1 MINRYGCYYILPQ
14 CKSFFC
20 MKFPE
25 TSFFFQHKNGFK
37 GQNTGVRMFHANV
50 FQMKTHSVPTTFCPS
65 RLPPNTKL
73 SPWELHTN
81 VEINSQAQDKLP
93 PRASLVMLP
102 NARCIFHVR
111 GGANAL
117 RRHHQRPAASGWG
130 RDQGEVGVSLESNCN
145 EPGTYPEQ
153 MAGRDVWRGR
163 VHLTSRCQISPPR
176 FEQYS
181 YKRQC
186 GMDGF
191 IKVSLHSE
199 TFTAAA
205 ATWRKKGQSVC
216 ERWRE
221 GSLKK
226 K

>member
-1 MINRYGCYYILPQ
+1 MCVEAP
-14 CKSFFC
+14 
-20 MKFPE
+20 
-25 TSFFFQHKNGFK
+25 
-37 GQNTGVRMFHANV
+37 
-50 FQMKTHSVPTTFCPS
+50 THSAATT
-65 RLPPNTKL
+65 K
-73 SPWELHTN
+73 
-81 VEINSQAQDKLP
+81 
-93 PRASLVMLP
+93 
-102 NARCIFHVR
+102 
-111 GGANAL
+111 
-117 RRHHQRPAASGWG
+117 RPAASGCWG
-130 RDQGEVGVSLESNCN
+130 RGGGGKGERGRVSLESNCN

-199 TFTAAA
+199 TFTAGA
-205 ATWRKKGQSVC
+205 ATRRKKGQSVC

-221 GSLKK
+221 GSLKIIK
-226 K
+226 KISKTR

>member
-1 MINRYGCYYILPQ
+1 MWKLTRKHRTNSP
-14 CKSFFC
+14 
-20 MKFPE
+20 
-25 TSFFFQHKNGFK
+25 NG
-37 GQNTGVRMFHANV
+37 
-50 FQMKTHSVPTTFCPS
+50 
-65 RLPPNTKL
+65 
-73 SPWELHTN
+73 
-81 VEINSQAQDKLP
+81 
-93 PRASLVMLP
+93 ASLVMLP

-117 RRHHQRPAASGWG
+117 RRHHQRPAASGCWG
-130 RDQGEVGVSLESNCN
+130 GGVSLESNCN

-205 ATWRKKGQSVC
+205 ATRRKKRSKCV
-216 ERWRE
+216 RE
-221 GSLKK
+221 VEGGELENNKK
-226 K
+226 NIKNPLNGFQPIQ

>member
-1 MINRYGCYYILPQ
+1 MQYFP
-14 CKSFFC
+14 SFWP
-20 MKFPE
+20 K
-25 TSFFFQHKNGFK
+25 
-37 GQNTGVRMFHANV
+37 
-50 FQMKTHSVPTTFCPS
+50 
-65 RLPPNTKL
+65 RLAPNTKL
-73 SPWELHTN
+73 SPRELHMN

-93 PRASLVMLP
+93 Q
-102 NARCIFHVR
+102 R
-111 GGANAL
+111 GFTCYVTKLTLHISCAW
-117 RRHHQRPAASGWG
+117 RRQRTPPPPPKTSGVWMEG
-130 RDQGEVGVSLESNCN
+130 GGGKGGGVSLESNCN

-205 ATWRKKGQSVC
+205 ATRRKKGQSVC

-226 K
+226 YIYISKTH